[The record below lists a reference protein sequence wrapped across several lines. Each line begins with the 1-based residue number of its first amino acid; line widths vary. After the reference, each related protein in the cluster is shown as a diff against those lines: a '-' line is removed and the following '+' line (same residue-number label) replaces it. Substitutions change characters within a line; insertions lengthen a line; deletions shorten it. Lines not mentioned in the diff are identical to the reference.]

1 MKTEPHAAA
10 FDFKGLGFSKV
21 GHFKEVRAKI
31 KELEALNLELAR
43 RHNKLEA
50 ILNSLN
56 DGLTILNRNMDIV
69 FANEAQKKMFP
80 EIFLEGK
87 KCYQAYFRKDRPC
100 RHCPTL
106 ETMNSQKILQGEVQM
121 KTGLLAGHYLEWTT
135 TPLRDR
141 WGQVEEVILFM
152 RDVTE
157 RKEYEFV
164 LMQTDRMAA
173 IGLLA
178 DSIAHEIN
186 NPLTSIAGFAEALL
200 NRLGTTFRPED
211 PRHLKTL
218 QEYLEIINS
227 EVHRCK
233 DIIRQLHDFSRTSP
247 NDFSAL
253 EIERIIQDTLSLIRQ
268 YAKHQNINI
277 VSRHNLANGL
287 NRIGGNETQLKHAFL
302 NMLYF
307 LLENMPE
314 GGDLIISTKN
324 RGNMIEVVLSG
335 SQKEPASGESE
346 EADQCQRFQPSYQ
359 KGLPINFSICHSIV
373 RQHRGILQLDFNNG
387 RVPTLSVHFPSY
399 AP

>member
-1 MKTEPHAAA
+1 MAE

-56 DGLTILNRNMDIV
+56 DGLTILNRDLVIV
-69 FANEAQKKMFP
+69 FANEAQQKMFP
-80 EIFLEGK
+80 EISLEGK
-87 KCYQAYFRKDRPC
+87 KCHQAYFRKDRPC
-100 RHCPTL
+100 RNCPTL
-106 ETMNSQKILQGEVQM
+106 ETMNSQEILQGEV
-121 KTGLLAGHYLEWTT
+121 KLREGLLAEHYLEWTT

-157 RKEYEFV
+157 RKEYEFR
-164 LMQTDRMAA
+164 LMEADRMVA

-211 PRHLKTL
+211 PKHLKTI
-218 QEYLEIINS
+218 QEYLEIINN

-233 DIIRQLHDFSRTSP
+233 DIIRQLHDFSRTSAD
-247 NDFSAL
+247 DFSVL
-253 EIERIIQDTLSLIRQ
+253 EIETIIQDTLSLIRQ
-268 YAKHQNINI
+268 YAKHHNIKI
-277 VSRHNLANGL
+277 VTRHNLANGL

-302 NMLYF
+302 NMFYF
-307 LLENMPE
+307 LLETMPE
-314 GGDLIISTKN
+314 GGDLIITTKN
-324 RGNMIEVVLSG
+324 RGNMIEVALSG
-335 SQKEPASGESE
+335 WQREAASRKVTGRH
-346 EADQCQRFQPSYQ
+346 QCQSHPSGHH

-373 RQHRGILQLDFNNG
+373 RQHRGILQLDVDNS